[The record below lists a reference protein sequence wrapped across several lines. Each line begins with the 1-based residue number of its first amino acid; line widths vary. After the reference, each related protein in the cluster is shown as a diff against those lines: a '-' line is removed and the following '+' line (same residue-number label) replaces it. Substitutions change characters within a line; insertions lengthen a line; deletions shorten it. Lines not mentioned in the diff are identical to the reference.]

1 MANMVKDLGLS
12 PNELRALATKGTNAK
27 ELPCLLEALRISI
40 RALAEKEPMLL
51 NDLRRGC
58 SMCEHKREC
67 DDDIA
72 AGTLV
77 PGYQRYCVNVDSA
90 QRDSAGRRNSIIRSV
105 IVEARAHACDSAL
118 VIETNGEL
126 SFVRLRCSRCRARH
140 RTSKRGNRRL
150 IDGDDDAAET
160 RRTTALL
167 MHHSFDLRQYLP
179 IGDMSS

>member
-1 MANMVKDLGLS
+1 MTSSSCEKSTARSDSSQAADVADVLRDWEEITASPKELEAFGRAMANMVKDLGLS

-58 SMCEHKREC
+58 SVCEHKREC

-77 PGYQRYCVNVDSA
+77 PSYQRYCLNVETLNA
-90 QRDSAGRRNSIIRSV
+90 IQRDEKFI
-105 IVEARAHACDSAL
+105 
-118 VIETNGEL
+118 T
-126 SFVRLRCSRCRARH
+126 
-140 RTSKRGNRRL
+140 
-150 IDGDDDAAET
+150 
-160 RRTTALL
+160 
-167 MHHSFDLRQYLP
+167 QP
-179 IGDMSS
+179 